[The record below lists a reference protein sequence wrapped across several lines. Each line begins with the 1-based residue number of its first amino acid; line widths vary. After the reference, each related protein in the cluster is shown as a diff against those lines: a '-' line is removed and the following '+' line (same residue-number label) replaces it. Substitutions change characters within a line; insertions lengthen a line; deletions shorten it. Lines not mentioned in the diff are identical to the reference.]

1 MRPPFGELEIT
12 EDVPAAFATHVRRAF
27 SDRRGPRFTLVLS
40 GGPTAGRCY
49 ERLSAD
55 SAGIDWQLVDVF
67 MGDERCVGADDPD
80 ANQLLVRQTLLD
92 RVGPVGAFHPMSCGD
107 GPEAY
112 ERLVRAHPPPDL
124 LHLGLGPDGHTA
136 SLFAGSPVLEV
147 PSDRLVAEAEDPA
160 GRNPHRRMT
169 LTLAG
174 IDRARLAVFTVVSAE
189 KHDAFVRL
197 CAGEDIPAARVRPA
211 HVAWLVDPAAAGGA
225 EG

>member
-1 MRPPFGELEIT
+1 MRPPFGELEVT

-27 SDRRGPRFTLVLS
+27 SARSGVRFTLVLS

-49 ERLSAD
+49 ERLSSD
-55 SAGIDWQLVDVF
+55 WAGIDWAVVDVF
-67 MGDERCVGADDPD
+67 MGDERCVEPDDPD

-92 RVGPVGAFHPMSCGD
+92 RVGPVGSFHPMSCPE

-112 ERLVRAHPPPDL
+112 ERLVRARPPPDF

-136 SLFAGSPVLEV
+136 SLFPGSPLLET
-147 PSDRLVAEAEDPA
+147 PGDRLVAEAEDPA

-174 IDRARLAVFTVVSAE
+174 IDRTRLAVFTVVSAE
-189 KHDAFVRL
+189 KHDAFARL

-211 HVAWLVDPAAAGGA
+211 RVLWLVDPAAAGLA